1 LVNLVEVEVD
11 LELWRLGVVGSRA
24 FPLVIESLLRLIE
37 FELDW
42 LAIRFGITL
51 FRGFPNAKG
60 SLAMLEDVALN
71 GLSGLVRLAN
81 RLVEVMS
88 LRLLPIDI
96 VSIPVLRLARPL
108 PARLGTLLDDAEF
121 DELPK

>member
-1 LVNLVEVEVD
+1 MD

-24 FPLVIESLLRLIE
+24 FPIVIESLLRLIE

-51 FRGFPNAKG
+51 FREFPNAKG

-71 GLSGLVRLAN
+71 GLSGLVGLAN

-96 VSIPVLRLARPL
+96 VSIPVLRLARLL
-108 PARLGTLLDDAEF
+108 PARLGTALDDAEF